1 MSKAVL
7 SDKYPE
13 YADKLTKLGYTAIPS
28 ERVESFIEY
37 ERDHA
42 DMQCLI
48 IDDTA
53 FVLSVCDKLANALKS
68 SYNVVLC
75 GDNISGRY
83 PYNVALNAAVAGKYV
98 ICKADSL
105 DGDVTEYCRK
115 HGYKLINVRQGYAK
129 CSCAVVSDKALITA
143 DMSIYRALDDT
154 DIDVLRIGQGSVT
167 LDGAEYGFIGGASGY
182 DKAKKT
188 LYFCGNV
195 DTHPDGEDIRAFCKK
210 HGTEIVCL
218 SDGELTDIGGIIFC

>member
-1 MSKAVL
+1 MNKAIL

-13 YADKLTKLGYTAIPS
+13 YADKLNKLGYTVIPS
-28 ERVESFIEY
+28 GRVESFIPY

-53 FVLSVCDKLANALKS
+53 FVLSVCDKLANALKR

-75 GDNISGRY
+75 GDGISGRY
-83 PYNVALNAAVAGKYV
+83 PDNVALNAAVVGKYV
-98 ICKADSL
+98 ICKTDAL
-105 DGDVTEYCRK
+105 DRIVPEYCRK

-143 DMSIYRALDDT
+143 DMSIYRALNDT
-154 DIDVLRIGQGSVT
+154 NIDVLRIGQGSVT

-182 DKAKKT
+182 NKSAKT

-195 DTHPDGEDIRAFCKK
+195 DTHPDGADIRAFCQK
-210 HGTEIVCL
+210 HGTDIVCL
-218 SDGELTDIGGIIFC
+218 SDAELRDIGGIIFC

>member
-13 YADKLTKLGYTAIPS
+13 YADKLTELGYNVIPTG
-28 ERVESFIEY
+28 RIESFIEY

-53 FVLSVCDKLANALKS
+53 FVLRRCDILASALKS

-83 PYNVALNAAVAGKYV
+83 PDNVALNAAVTGKSV

-105 DGDVTEYCRK
+105 DKNVTGYCRE
-115 HGYKLINVRQGYAK
+115 HGYELISVRQGYAK

-143 DMSIYRALDDT
+143 DMSIYRALSDT
-154 DIDVLRIGQGSVT
+154 GIDTLLIGQGSVR
-167 LDGAEYGFIGGASGY
+167 LEGAEYGFIGGASGY
-182 DKAKKT
+182 NKAEQT
-188 LYFCGNV
+188 LYFCGNI
-195 DTHPDGEDIRAFCKK
+195 DTHPDSEVIRAFCKK
-210 HGTEIVCL
+210 HGTDIVCL
-218 SDGELTDIGGIIFC
+218 SEGALTDIGGIIFC

>member
-1 MSKAVL
+1 MNKAIL

-13 YADKLTKLGYTAIPS
+13 YADKLNKLGYTVIPS
-28 ERVESFIEY
+28 GRVESFIPY

-53 FVLSVCDKLANALKS
+53 FVLSVCDKLANALKN

-75 GDNISGRY
+75 GDGISGRY
-83 PYNVALNAAVAGKYV
+83 PDNVALNAAVVGKYV
-98 ICKADSL
+98 ICKTDAL
-105 DGDVTEYCRK
+105 DKIVPEYCRK
-115 HGYKLINVRQGYAK
+115 HGYKLINVRQGYTK

-143 DMSIYRALDDT
+143 DVSIYRMLNDT

-182 DKAKKT
+182 NKSAKT

-195 DTHPDGEDIRAFCKK
+195 DTHPDGADIRAFCEK
-210 HGTEIVCL
+210 HGTDIVSL
-218 SDGELTDIGGIIFC
+218 SDDELTDIGGIIFC